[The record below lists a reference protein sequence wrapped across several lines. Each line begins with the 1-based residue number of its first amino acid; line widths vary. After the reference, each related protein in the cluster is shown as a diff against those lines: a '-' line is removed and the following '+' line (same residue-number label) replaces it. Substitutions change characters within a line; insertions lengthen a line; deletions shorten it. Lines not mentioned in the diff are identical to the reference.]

1 MDFTCINSFVPDNE
15 VMYYDKY
22 SLFTDWE
29 VKDVEINVS
38 SLKELVAERAGIPHE
53 SVFPEAVVYH

>member
-1 MDFTCINSFVPDNE
+1 MFPDNE